1 MKINKNQIIKTTLS
15 FKYAMEGIVYA
26 FKTQRNFRIHSMV
39 AILVL
44 FLSLLLRCNFQEIA
58 VIVLSIGLVISL
70 ELINTSIEATID
82 LVTPENK
89 PLAKIAKDLAAAAV
103 LVIALTAVIIGLLI
117 LGPKLYQLILTLSS

>member
-1 MKINKNQIIKTTLS
+1 MKINKNKLIKTTLS

-26 FKTQRNFRIHSMV
+26 FKTQRNFRIHSVV

-44 FLSLLLRCNFQEIA
+44 ILSLLLRCNFQEIA
-58 VIVLSIGLVISL
+58 VIVLSIGLVFSL

-103 LVIALTAVIIGLLI
+103 LVTALTAVIIGLLI
-117 LGPKLYQLILTLSS
+117 LGPKLYKLILTLFS